1 MFCTISRCILRFGFA
16 LASRRFSLPFFVVY
30 EWVGIWTSL
39 LLLLLVAFNKAEIV
53 RPSVAHSSI
62 LVPSNHFLHKAYLFL
77 THQCAVHRGGLPLRS
92 ARLRG
97 SAVDWNGLLSA
108 NRHDD
113 PTHDWTYFL
122 FAALVILLTLFTME
136 ILSDIKS
143 TSRSPPPFTSRTF
156 LVQGMRIFIRLG
168 SQLLTIVVVGL
179 VVNKLFPTLHY
190 TPISLPS
197 SSVGFCRAVD
207 HTGTRSFVPGASL
220 AHSAPP
226 LSSVARY

>member
-1 MFCTISRCILRFGFA
+1 M
-16 LASRRFSLPFFVVY
+16 VY

-53 RPSVAHSSI
+53 RPPWLVHSPI
-62 LVPSNHFLHKAYLFL
+62 LVPSDHFLHKAHLLFAD
-77 THQCAVHRGGLPLRS
+77 QRAVHRGGLPLRS

-97 SAVDWNGLLSA
+97 SSVDGDGLFLA
-108 NRHDD
+108 RRHDD

-143 TSRSPPPFTSRTF
+143 TSRSPPPLTCRTF

-179 VVNKLFPTLHY
+179 LVNKLFPTLHY

-197 SSVGFCRAVD
+197 SSVVSCRADD
-207 HTGTRSFVPGASL
+207 HTDTRPFVPGASL
-220 AHSAPP
+220 AHPSPP
-226 LSSVARY
+226 LPSVARC

>member
-1 MFCTISRCILRFGFA
+1 MQLGLA

-53 RPSVAHSSI
+53 RLPWLVHSPI
-62 LVPSNHFLHKAYLFL
+62 LVPSDHFLHEAYLLFA
-77 THQCAVHRGGLPLRS
+77 HQRAVHRGGLPLRS

-97 SAVDWNGLLSA
+97 SAVDGDGLFVVS
-108 NRHDD
+108 RHDD
-113 PTHDWTYFL
+113 PTHDWAYFL

-143 TSRSPPPFTSRTF
+143 TSRFPPPFTSRTF

-179 VVNKLFPTLHY
+179 LVNKLFPTLHY

-197 SSVGFCRAVD
+197 SPVLFCRIAD
-207 HTGTRSFVPGASL
+207 HTDTRPFVPGASL
-220 AHSAPP
+220 AHPP
-226 LSSVARY
+226 PALPSVARC